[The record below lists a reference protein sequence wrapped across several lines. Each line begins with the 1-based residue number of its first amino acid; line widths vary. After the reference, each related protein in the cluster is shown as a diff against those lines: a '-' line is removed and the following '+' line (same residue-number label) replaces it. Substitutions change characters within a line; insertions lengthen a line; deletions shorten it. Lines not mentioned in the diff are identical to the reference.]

1 MSSTE
6 FKPESSSPSLAGP
19 SRKRPRSELSS
30 EERKEARAH
39 RNRIAA
45 QNSRD
50 RRKAQFTYLEQ
61 RLAELEDENKRLRAG
76 LPPADP
82 VQDAKDRENQ
92 ELRAR
97 IATLERGLEAVVKA
111 FAVQGLPSSV
121 PATDV
126 SSTVKSSEPVP
137 SFSAE
142 TPTPALSPSSSVST
156 PSSTGSPTPESF
168 PISPAPSHASLD
180 FSFTSP
186 VSLASL
192 STSTSDTGGDHASNS
207 PSRVPAAGE
216 LELYSPYI
224 HDIKANDTA
233 SDLPNQFIDP
243 VDDATM
249 ETLFHEILCSH
260 SRSPSPEPAEP
271 LGASAGTSE
280 SVQAADLFQ
289 TTRQTQEDQ
298 ETQTAAGSSSAQ
310 VSTSLLEGVKLE
322 GTGEEGAETKLSSLG
337 MDLDGLG
344 MATGDEFGMG
354 LDVEMLN
361 GNLFEENA
369 TIVSPSGGFT
379 ATWLDD
385 YTTSLL
391 EGFVPPTQTALQPD
405 SSATPR
411 ETTASSWESLEAS
424 LSVGVGVF

>member
-6 FKPESSSPSLAGP
+6 FSPESPSPSLAGP

-50 RRKAQFTYLEQ
+50 RRKAQFVHLE
-61 RLAELEDENKRLRAG
+61 RRVAELEEENKRLRAG

-111 FAVQGLPSSV
+111 FAVQGLPSSL
-121 PATDV
+121 PPTDV
-126 SSTVKSSEPVP
+126 SSPAKSSDSIPT
-137 SFSAE
+137 FSAE
-142 TPTPALSPSSSVST
+142 SPIPTLSPSSSTSSIST
-156 PSSTGSPTPESF
+156 PSSTGSPAPESF
-168 PISPAPSHASLD
+168 PISPSPSHASLD
-180 FSFTSP
+180 FSFTS
-186 VSLASL
+186 VSPTASK
-192 STSTSDTGGDHASNS
+192 DTGGDHASS
-207 PSRVPAAGE
+207 LRVPAAGE
-216 LELYSPYI
+216 LELYSPYV
-224 HDIKANDTA
+224 HDIKADNTA
-233 SDLPNQFIDP
+233 SDLPTTMDP

-249 ETLFHEILCSH
+249 ETLFHEILRSH
-260 SRSPSPEPAEP
+260 SRSPSPEPRDTR
-271 LGASAGTSE
+271 AGSTTSE
-280 SVQAADLFQ
+280 SIQAVDLFA
-289 TTRQTQEDQ
+289 TTQQMQGDQ
-298 ETQTAAGSSSAQ
+298 ETQTAAGSSTAQ
-310 VSTSLLEGVKLE
+310 VSASSLEGVKLE
-322 GTGEEGAETKLSSLG
+322 GSGEEGAETKLSSLG
-337 MDLDGLG
+337 IDLDEMGMANGDGFGLG
-344 MATGDEFGMG
+344 M
-354 LDVEMLN
+354 DVDMLN

-369 TIVSPSGGFT
+369 TIDSPSGGFT

-391 EGFVPPTQTALQPD
+391 EGFAPPTVTALQLD

-411 ETTASSWESLEAS
+411 EATASSWESLEAS